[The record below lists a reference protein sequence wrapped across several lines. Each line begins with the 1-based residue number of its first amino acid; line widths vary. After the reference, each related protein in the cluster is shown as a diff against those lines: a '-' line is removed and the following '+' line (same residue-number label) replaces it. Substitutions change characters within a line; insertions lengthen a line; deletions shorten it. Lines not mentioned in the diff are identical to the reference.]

1 MVRGQDPKTNEWS
14 LKGEVLELV
23 HGERAVNMDLED
35 ARTRLFERA
44 AVKKNSTKKYQESEE
59 EKLRNQVA
67 GASLEAKEDAQL
79 EESMQ
84 ERRTR
89 QMPNT
94 EQGEP
99 RRSPRPAKKKVTMG
113 RQGTVDD

>member
-1 MVRGQDPKTNEWS
+1 M
-14 LKGEVLELV
+14 
-23 HGERAVNMDLED
+23 
-35 ARTRLFERA
+35 
-44 AVKKNSTKKYQESEE
+44 
-59 EKLRNQVA
+59 A
-67 GASLEAKEDAQL
+67 GASLEAKEDAKL